1 MLLSFALLTY
11 NHPRHRG
18 IIQLGHW
25 VKFSDS
31 AFVSTM
37 ATKIGKG
44 YGMSPEND
52 KPDGTPKV

>member
-1 MLLSFALLTY
+1 MLPLALLTY
-11 NHPRHRG
+11 NHPRHHG

-25 VKFSDS
+25 VTFSDS
-31 AFVSTM
+31 VFISTM

-44 YGMSPEND
+44 YGMRPEKD